1 MAMLKVIEVLGN
13 STKSWEDATQNAVSE
28 AAETVKN
35 IRSAYVNEMTTK
47 VDGGKISEY
56 RVNLKVTFEITKE
69 KFEK

>member
-13 STKSWEDATQNAVSE
+13 SPKSWEEATQNAVKEASE
-28 AAETVKN
+28 TLHN

-47 VDGGKISEY
+47 VDNGKISEY

-69 KFEK
+69 KFKK